1 MQQVLGWLKLY
12 TDVPK
17 VFILISIV
25 IFPIPYAHKSSP
37 RQKFRKN
44 IEISNPFE
52 PVKVLEYSD
61 SNKSLKIIIFFIFG
75 CNFGSI
81 QMNFL
86 VWTVANMK
94 AINKSFLKHILDFL

>member
-1 MQQVLGWLKLY
+1 MLGWLKLY
-12 TDVPK
+12 TNVPK

-52 PVKVLEYSD
+52 PIKVLEYSD
-61 SNKSLKIIIFFIFG
+61 SNKSLKIIIFFIFC

-81 QMNFL
+81 PMNFL
-86 VWTVANMK
+86 VWTAVDIK
-94 AINKSFLKHILDFL
+94 AIMKGFPKHILDCLYLI